1 MARVR
6 LPLLLSGLLA
16 LPTTALGLKLFVD
29 SYRVYDFDD
38 AEEGADVLA
47 WGLGFPL
54 AAGGLALLIV
64 AVVGWLRDSAVM
76 AQASCVIWAA
86 LALVLAYG
94 AGVGVASLPFVAIA
108 IAFAS
113 LGVWAARA

>member
-1 MARVR
+1 MPARADRRALTQRTPRTLDRMARVR

-16 LPTTALGLKLFVD
+16 LPTTALGLKLVVD

-38 AEEGADVLA
+38 AEEGADVLP

-64 AVVGWLRDSAVM
+64 L
-76 AQASCVIWAA
+76 
-86 LALVLAYG
+86 
-94 AGVGVASLPFVAIA
+94 
-108 IAFAS
+108 
-113 LGVWAARA
+113 